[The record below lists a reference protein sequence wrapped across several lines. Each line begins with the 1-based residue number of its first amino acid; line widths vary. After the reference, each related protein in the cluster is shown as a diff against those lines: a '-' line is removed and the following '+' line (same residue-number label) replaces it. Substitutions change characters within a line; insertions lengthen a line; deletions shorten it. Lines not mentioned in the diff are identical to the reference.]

1 MEQTWTESFYQETDA
16 AKRLA
21 LLTQNKENEQTEADA
36 FREKLWIAR
45 YGKKSPKKD
54 IFVGCLMEM
63 KYLSEGQT
71 FDIGGKK
78 RKQAAQIVN
87 TLCLSEI
94 DEQSE
99 ECREILLSEL
109 KNVFLSFIKVSR
121 EGRGFTSLI
130 FGMGQLSE
138 EGVAKKVAEQISAI
152 AFRTPHFLHMDKEFA
167 LLQEAALL
175 AVRQEYPNREHFLKK

>member
-1 MEQTWTESFYQETDA
+1 MEQTWTDYFYQETDA

-21 LLTQNKENEQTEADA
+21 LLTQHMENEKTEADL

-45 YGKKSPKKD
+45 YGKKNPKKD
-54 IFVGCLMEM
+54 IFVGCLMELR
-63 KYLSEGQT
+63 YLSEGQT
-71 FDIGGKK
+71 MDIGGKK

-87 TLCLSEI
+87 TLCLTGIEN
-94 DEQSE
+94 QPE
-99 ECREILLSEL
+99 EYQKILLSEL

-138 EGVAKKVAEQISAI
+138 EGVAKKLADQISAI

-167 LLQEAALL
+167 LLQEAALQ
-175 AVRQEYPNREHFLKK
+175 AFRQEYPNREHFLKK